1 MDEIRIERLRL
12 YAHHGYF
19 ADEKWNGQYFEV
31 SVVLKLP
38 LQDAGVSDAIA
49 NTVDYAA
56 VCEYIAAKMTE
67 KTFDLIESVAEFLAD
82 SLMDQYEAVREAEV
96 EVRKP
101 DAPISMEVSYVSV
114 KVTRQRHRAY
124 VAFGSNLGD
133 SRALI
138 QQAVDLVDQDRRC
151 KVLEVS
157 PIRKSTPYGGVEQ
170 ADYYNGVME
179 VETYYEPLMFLKC
192 LQEIEIK
199 LGRKRKVRWG
209 PRTMDLDILLFDR
222 MVIDSKEL
230 IVPHPDM
237 QNRDFVLLPLSEIA
251 PYLRHPL
258 LHKTI
263 GELLEDVKESHM
275 EMPSETKGG
284 YKASQGGY
292 VVEHKDLPEEAKTQ
306 HNGNEASMVGSS
318 TMGNPQSNES
328 YVYRGK
334 SKNILTK
341 KY

>member
-1 MDEIRIERLRL
+1 MDEIRIERLRI

-38 LQDAGVSDAIA
+38 LQNAGVSDAIT

-56 VCEYIAAKMTE
+56 VCEFIAAKMTE
-67 KTFDLIESVAEFLAD
+67 QTFDLIETVAEFLGD
-82 SLMDQYEAVREAEV
+82 SLMDQYEAVREAVV

-101 DAPISMEVSYVSV
+101 DAPISLEVSYVSV
-114 KVTRQRHRAY
+114 KVTRQRHLAY
-124 VAFGSNLGD
+124 VAFGSNQGD
-133 SRALI
+133 SRTLI
-138 QQAVDLVDQDRRC
+138 QQAIDLVDQDKRC

-170 ADYYNGVME
+170 ADFYNGVME
-179 VETYYEPLMFLKC
+179 VETYYEPLMFLKY

-275 EMPSETKGG
+275 ETLTEPKGG
-284 YKASQGGY
+284 HTSSSK
-292 VVEHKDLPEEAKTQ
+292 EAKTP
-306 HNGNEASMVGSS
+306 HTENETSPVGGSGAGEIS
-318 TMGNPQSNES
+318 GS

>member
-1 MDEIRIERLRL
+1 MDEIRIEQLRV

-19 ADEKWNGQYFEV
+19 ADEKWNGQYFEI
-31 SVVLKLP
+31 SVVLKLF
-38 LQDAGVSDAIA
+38 LQNAGVSDAIA
-49 NTVDYAA
+49 DTVDYAA
-56 VCEYIAAKMTE
+56 VCEFIAAKMTE
-67 KTFDLIESVAEFLAD
+67 KTFDLIEAVAEFLAD
-82 SLMDQYEAVREAEV
+82 SLMDQYEAVQEAAV

-101 DAPISMEVSYVSV
+101 DAPISLEVSYVSV
-114 KVTRQRHRAY
+114 KAVRRRHLAY
-124 VAFGSNLGD
+124 VAIGSNQGD
-133 SRALI
+133 SKALI
-138 QQAVDLVDQDRRC
+138 QQAIDLVDQDRRC

-170 ADYYNGVME
+170 EDYYNGVME

-192 LQEIEIK
+192 LQEIELK

-258 LHKTI
+258 LHKTV

-275 EMPSETKGG
+275 EMPAGARESH
-284 YKASQGGY
+284 
-292 VVEHKDLPEEAKTQ
+292 VVEHKDLPEEAKAQ
-306 HNGNEASMVGSS
+306 HKGNESAVTVTGAA
-318 TMGNPQSNES
+318 GNPQSNGS

-334 SKNILTK
+334 NKNILTK

>member
-1 MDEIRIERLRL
+1 MLMDEIRIERLKV

-19 ADEKWNGQYFEV
+19 ADEKWNGQNFEL
-31 SVVLKLP
+31 SVVLKLE
-38 LQDAGVSDAIA
+38 LQNAGVSDAIS

-56 VCEYIAAKMTE
+56 VCEFIAAKMTE
-67 KTFDLIESVAEFLAD
+67 QTFDLIETVAEFLAD
-82 SLMDQYEAVREAEV
+82 SLMDQYETVQETSV

-101 DAPISMEVSYVSV
+101 DAPISLEVSYVSV
-114 KVTRQRHRAY
+114 KVTRRRHTAY

-133 SRALI
+133 SRSLI
-138 QQAVDLVDQDRRC
+138 QQAVDLVDQDKRC
-151 KVLEVS
+151 KVVEVS

-170 ADYYNGVME
+170 ADFYNGVME

-192 LQEIEIK
+192 LQEIELK

-258 LHKTI
+258 LNKTI
-263 GELLEDVKESHM
+263 GELLEDVREPHM
-275 EMPSETKGG
+275 EVHTGAAESRKVFEKEADPSDKGN
-284 YKASQGGY
+284 KTAVTGGG
-292 VVEHKDLPEEAKTQ
+292 VSGEQNPPA
-306 HNGNEASMVGSS
+306 GSS
-318 TMGNPQSNES
+318 KES
-328 YVYRGK
+328 YVYRGT
-334 SKNILTK
+334 SKNILK

>member
-1 MDEIRIERLRL
+1 MDEIRIERLRV

-31 SVVLKLP
+31 SVVLKLS
-38 LQDAGVSDAIA
+38 LQDAGVSDVIA

-56 VCEYIAAKMTE
+56 VCEFIAAKMTE
-67 KTFDLIESVAEFLAD
+67 QTFDLIETVAEFLAD
-82 SLMDQYEAVREAEV
+82 SLMDQYEAVREAAV

-114 KVTRQRHRAY
+114 KVVRRRHLSY

-138 QQAVDLVDQDRRC
+138 QQAVDLVDQDKRC

-275 EMPSETKGG
+275 ETSAGARGG
-284 YKASQGGY
+284 Q
-292 VVEHKDLPEEAKTQ
+292 EAKTKD
-306 HNGNEASMVGSS
+306 HGNAAPLSGSS
-318 TMGNPQSNES
+318 GSVEQHPSAVAGPAGDQS
-328 YVYRGK
+328 YVVRGM
-334 SKNILTK
+334 SKNILK

>member
-1 MDEIRIERLRL
+1 MDEIRIEQLRV

-19 ADEKWNGQYFEV
+19 ADEKWNGQYFEI
-31 SVVLKLP
+31 SVVLKLA
-38 LQDAGVSDAIA
+38 LQNAGVSDAIS

-56 VCEYIAAKMTE
+56 VCEFIAAKMTE
-67 KTFDLIESVAEFLAD
+67 QTFDLIETVAEFLAD
-82 SLMDQYEAVREAEV
+82 SLMDQYETVQEASV

-101 DAPISMEVSYVSV
+101 DAPISLEISYVSV
-114 KVTRQRHRAY
+114 KVTRRRHTAY

-133 SRALI
+133 SRSLI
-138 QQAVDLVDQDRRC
+138 QQAIDLVDQDKRC

-170 ADYYNGVME
+170 ADFYNGVME

-258 LHKTI
+258 LNKTI
-263 GELLEDVKESHM
+263 GELLEDVKEPHM
-275 EMPSETKGG
+275 EISAGTGESHAVSEKEVKPPDKGN
-284 YKASQGGY
+284 AAAVTGGG
-292 VVEHKDLPEEAKTQ
+292 VSGEQSLSA
-306 HNGNEASMVGSS
+306 GS
-318 TMGNPQSNES
+318 SNES
-328 YVYRGK
+328 YVYRGT
-334 SKNILTK
+334 SKNILK